1 MTKTE
6 QKSSKVGPL
15 SSKVTPLHQVAKKKK
30 KRRKPSRRKAISEI
44 KKYQSGKHATTSLI
58 PKSCFSR
65 LARKTASDY
74 KFGLRFQDGA
84 LENLQSACESYL
96 VELMNN
102 SNKIALSSGRMT
114 LQANDLRL
122 AHSIATGCDFQML
135 TEQEKKI
142 EENTNLDFEEE
153 EDDDLSPEE
162 EEDGDYS
169 EDESDVE
176 SV

>member
-1 MTKTE
+1 MTKTGLE
-6 QKSSKVGPL
+6 SSKVGPL

-30 KRRKPSRRKAISEI
+30 KRRKPSQRKAISEI
-44 KKYQSGKHATTSLI
+44 KRYQSGKHATSSLI

-74 KFGLRFQDGA
+74 KPGLRFQDGA
-84 LENLQSACESYL
+84 LENLQYSCESYL

-122 AHSIATGCDFQML
+122 AHSIGTGCGFQML
-135 TEQEKKI
+135 TEQEKKV
-142 EENTNLDFEEE
+142 EENINLDFEEE
-153 EDDDLSPEE
+153 EDDLSPEE
-162 EEDGDYS
+162 EEDEDYS
-169 EDESDVE
+169 EDESDTDTML
-176 SV
+176 